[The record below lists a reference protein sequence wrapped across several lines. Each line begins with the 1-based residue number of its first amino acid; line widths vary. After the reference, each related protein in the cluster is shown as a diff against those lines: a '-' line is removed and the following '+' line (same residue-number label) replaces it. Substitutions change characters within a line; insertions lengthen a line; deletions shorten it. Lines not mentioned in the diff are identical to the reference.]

1 MQGEVLFAGRV
12 EGTFMQMTDIND
24 LRAFGKRQKVG
35 RLKREIKQHKQN
47 CWKRQHKMLQLQEVM
62 FEDRR

>member
-1 MQGEVLFAGRV
+1 
-12 EGTFMQMTDIND
+12 MQMTDIND